1 MSEPKSKMQSTV
13 DQPITWKGVGL
24 HSGKETT
31 VTVAPA
37 VADFGVKFKRVD
49 REVEK
54 LLIADIKYVSS
65 TDRSTDLSR
74 GEDVIG
80 TVEHLLAAI
89 WGAGITNAEIQL
101 DGDELPILDGSAGP
115 FFKNLQKHSVEQE
128 AKHTKDWFVEE
139 IITFDDPESGASY
152 IVMPHDELVVDV
164 ILSYDNYDIGGQ
176 HASYSES
183 QDFGDIAEARTFVLT
198 SELEELCKR
207 DLIKGG
213 SLDNAVLISSG
224 ESAVQELERALALLD
239 RPDKDEILAQ
249 FKSGHQLKY
258 SNELARHKAL
268 DLIGDISLLGY
279 RLKAKIIAKKPGHTG
294 NAALVKHLKPL
305 LQKSVKLKGKPKYD
319 PSATPLHDV
328 LDIQGFLPHRYPFLL
343 VDKIIELT
351 DNRVVGIKNVTFN
364 EGLFQGHFPG
374 NPVFPGVLQ
383 MEAMAQTGGI
393 LALHNVENPSEWDT
407 YFLKMDNVK
416 FKNKV
421 FPGDTLILKL
431 ELLAPIRRGI
441 VQMQGTAYV
450 GDKIVSEGELTA
462 QIVNRNTL

>member
-1 MSEPKSKMQSTV
+1 MSEPMIKMQSTV
-13 DQPITWKGVGL
+13 SQAITWKGVGL
-24 HSGKETT
+24 HSGKETI

-37 VADFGVKFKRVD
+37 AVDFGIKFKRVD
-49 REVEK
+49 RDEEK

-74 GEDVIG
+74 GEDVMG

-101 DGDELPILDGSAGP
+101 HGDELPILDGSAGP
-115 FFKNLQKHSVEQE
+115 FYQSLKKYATAQETKHS
-128 AKHTKDWFVEE
+128 KDWFVEE

-152 IVMPHDELVVDV
+152 IVMPHEELVVDV
-164 ILSYDNYDIGGQ
+164 ILSYDKYDIGGQ
-176 HASYSES
+176 HASYAES
-183 QDFGDIAEARTFVLT
+183 DEFGQIADARTFVLT

-207 DLIKGG
+207 ELIKGG

-224 ESAVQELERALALLD
+224 EKAQQELEHALTMLD
-239 RPDKDEILAQ
+239 RPDKDEIIAQ
-249 FKSGHQLKY
+249 FKKGHSLKY

-268 DLIGDISLLGY
+268 DLIGDLSLLGY

-305 LQKSVKLKGKPKYD
+305 LQKSVKLKGKPMYN

-328 LDIQGFLPHRYPFLL
+328 LDIQSFIPHRYPFLL

-351 DNRVVGIKNVTFN
+351 ETKVVGIKNVTFN
-364 EGLFQGHFPG
+364 EALFQGHFPG

-383 MEAMAQTGGI
+383 MEALAQTGGI

-421 FPGDTLILKL
+421 FPGDTMILKL

-441 VQMQGTAYV
+441 VQMQGTTYV